1 MNNLKLPL
9 AGSRYYDSAS
19 TIYDQDSLGVYW
31 SSTPADIAD
40 IYSYILDFGP
50 DENSVVANDQEDR
63 AYAHSVRCFKDP
75 FYTPET
81 LWTCTTTT
89 TGTALLVNWTGGVRA
104 TTMINYSDARI
115 KTNIQKINNALADIT
130 RLNGYEFTWIEW
142 SKPDFGVLAQEVEKV
157 FASMASE
164 DSKGI
169 KAVNYTELLAPIIE
183 AIHEIN
189 TRVDELTREAQ
200 EQALRIE
207 TLEK

>member
-1 MNNLKLPL
+1 M
-9 AGSRYYDSAS
+9 
-19 TIYDQDSLGVYW
+19 
-31 SSTPADIAD
+31 
-40 IYSYILDFGP
+40 
-50 DENSVVANDQEDR
+50 VANAADCVEGTTS
-63 AYAHSVRCFKDP
+63 ATVCKDP
-75 FYTPET
+75 YTAGICYKPWASRWATT
-81 LWTCTTTT
+81 LLVKDSKVAINSDDVDPS
-89 TGTALLVNWTGGVRA
+89 GAAILVNWAEGVHA
-104 TTMINYSDARI
+104 TTMINYSDVSI

-130 RLNGYEFTWIEW
+130 RLNGYQFTWID
-142 SKPDFGVLAQEVEKV
+142 SGKPDFGVLAQEVEKV
-157 FASMASE
+157 FASMVSE